1 MSPDTEPR
9 DGRGG
14 TLKSLALGLA
24 ALMLPLGAAADE
36 IFLKSGGQLSGRI
49 VSRSATAVEIDV
61 GAGRI
66 AVPAS
71 SVVRI
76 EEGRSALQEYEERAG
91 RIAPGDV
98 GGWVALGEW
107 ASSRGLGSQAREAY
121 NRARSAAPNDP
132 RANQALGNVQ
142 MDGRWMSED
151 DAYRAKGYVQFEGEW
166 MTPAEHDA
174 ILRERESEAR
184 QERERQEADVRT
196 REAEA
201 RAQEAEARARK
212 AEAEAAE
219 SQSSSEGLPLWYG
232 WGAGPVVWPSGP
244 IITPQPFPSAKQV
257 PVPR

>member
-1 MSPDTEPR
+1 VLRASL
-9 DGRGG
+9 
-14 TLKSLALGLA
+14 TLAVSL
-24 ALMLPLGAAADE
+24 LPLAGAADE
-36 IFLKSGGQLSGRI
+36 VFLKSGGQISGRV
-49 VSRSATAVEIDV
+49 VSRSATTVEVDV

-66 AVPAS
+66 AVPAA

-91 RIAPGDV
+91 RIAANDV
-98 GGWVALGEW
+98 EGWLALGEW
-107 ASSRGLGSQAREAY
+107 ASSRGLGSQASEAY
-121 NRARSAAPNDP
+121 HRAQSVAPNDP

-142 MDGRWMSED
+142 VDGRWMSED
-151 DAYRAKGYVQFEGEW
+151 DAYRAKGYVRFAGEW
-166 MTPAEHDA
+166 MTPAEHEA
-174 ILRERESEAR
+174 ILRERAAEAQ
-184 QERERQEADVRT
+184 QERDRQQADTRA

-219 SQSSSEGLPLWYG
+219 AQSANEGLPLWYG

-244 IITPQPFPSAKQV
+244 IITPLPYPSAKQV

>member
-1 MSPDTEPR
+1 V
-9 DGRGG
+9 
-14 TLKSLALGLA
+14 LA
-24 ALMLPLGAAADE
+24 ASLLPLAGVADE
-36 IFLKSGGQLSGRI
+36 VFLKSGGQLSGRV
-49 VSRSATAVEIDV
+49 VSRSATTVEVDV

-91 RIAPGDV
+91 RIASNDIE
-98 GGWVALGEW
+98 GWLALGEW
-107 ASSRGLGSQAREAY
+107 AASRGLGSQASEAY
-121 NRARSAAPNDP
+121 HRAQSAAPNDP

-142 MDGRWMSED
+142 VDGRWMSED
-151 DAYRAKGYVQFEGEW
+151 DAYRAKGYVRFEGEW
-166 MTPAEHDA
+166 MTPAEHEA
-174 ILRERESEAR
+174 ILRERAAEAQ
-184 QERERQEADVRT
+184 QERDRQAGETRA

-219 SQSSSEGLPLWYG
+219 AQSANEGLPLWYG

-244 IITPQPFPSAKQV
+244 IITPLPYPSAKQV